1 MCFVM
6 PWRSPGD
13 LHAADLRGRIILG
26 ILLSMLAKRKPVLS
40 VPHAL
45 LSIRLK
51 QRPQLTPVE
60 VAELPL
66 EPTQEMEVSQ

>member
-1 MCFVM
+1 
-6 PWRSPGD
+6 
-13 LHAADLRGRIILG
+13 
-26 ILLSMLAKRKPVLS
+26 MLTKRNSVLS
-40 VPHAL
+40 VSHAL
-45 LSIRLK
+45 ISVRMK

>member
-1 MCFVM
+1 M
-6 PWRSPGD
+6 
-13 LHAADLRGRIILG
+13 LADLRGRTILG
-26 ILLSMLAKRKPVLS
+26 ILLSMLTKRNSVLS
-40 VPHAL
+40 VSHAL
-45 LSIRLK
+45 ISVRMK

>member
-1 MCFVM
+1 M
-6 PWRSPGD
+6 
-13 LHAADLRGRIILG
+13 LADLRGRTILG
-26 ILLSMLAKRKPVLS
+26 ILLSMLTKRNSVLS
-40 VPHAL
+40 VSHAL
-45 LSIRLK
+45 ISVRLK